1 MQCFNLC
8 NNTATQET
16 NAAMERELTNLK
28 YENERLLGE
37 NDRLDKVYPC
47 KLRNL
52 PYSKNLESMLTSYS
66 FI

>member
-37 NDRLDKVYPC
+37 NDRLDKSV
-47 KLRNL
+47 
-52 PYSKNLESMLTSYS
+52 ST
-66 FI
+66 